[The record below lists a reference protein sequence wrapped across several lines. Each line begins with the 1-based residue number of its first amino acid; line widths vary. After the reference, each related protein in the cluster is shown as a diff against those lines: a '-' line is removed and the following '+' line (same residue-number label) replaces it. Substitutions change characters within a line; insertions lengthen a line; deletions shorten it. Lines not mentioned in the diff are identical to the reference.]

1 MDPFASTEEK
11 TALWRLE
18 GVHDSAGPTAEIW
31 IRDPGPHT
39 VRAKADGGAW
49 EAVDVVA
56 KVVRRELRSLSGDE
70 RAAYF
75 GALRALYATDDALGR
90 RLYGDDFRSADWFV
104 REHLYGA
111 ADRSCDHWHD
121 DLGILNHHVG
131 ITWQLEKALRSVDGT
146 TAAHYW
152 DYGADAAAY
161 GSAGRVGRGAIFG
174 ADWFGAASPGRDDHV
189 LDAGA
194 WAYTPVRSNAASY
207 SNVTNAH
214 GLLRS
219 PWNTNAVPFLARY
232 RYVLGNDGGG
242 FALPSCADFVPFL
255 NDPAVSLGSIA
266 SGLNGGLHGPVHIMV
281 GGHWGFDEAKWASYL
296 ADYAPFS
303 PSQALEVLDAMKFR
317 AHALPFSDAF
327 ADAAL
332 EAGAATDDGAFFG
345 AHGLSAS
352 DILDLRV
359 LDALGAIDLDEA
371 WRYKHR
377 KNVASDTGVVCDW
390 STGSPACAAATC
402 PGHREDD
409 LLPFEGLFPGQV
421 GLVSNRDFYD
431 RSSPLDGD
439 LDYVYDTLDDWPGC
453 AGHAPPGVR
462 RRRPGPPA

>member
-1 MDPFASTEEK
+1 
-11 TALWRLE
+11 
-18 GVHDSAGPTAEIW
+18 
-31 IRDPGPHT
+31 
-39 VRAKADGGAW
+39 
-49 EAVDVVA
+49 
-56 KVVRRELRSLSGDE
+56 
-70 RAAYF
+70 
-75 GALRALYATDDALGR
+75 
-90 RLYGDDFRSADWFV
+90 
-104 REHLYGA
+104 
-111 ADRSCDHWHD
+111 
-121 DLGILNHHVG
+121 
-131 ITWQLEKALRSVDGT
+131 
-146 TAAHYW
+146 
-152 DYGADAAAY
+152 
-161 GSAGRVGRGAIFG
+161 
-174 ADWFGAASPGRDDHV
+174 
-189 LDAGA
+189 
-194 WAYTPVRSNAASY
+194 
-207 SNVTNAH
+207 
-214 GLLRS
+214 
-219 PWNTNAVPFLARY
+219 
-232 RYVLGNDGGG
+232 
-242 FALPSCADFVPFL
+242 
-255 NDPAVSLGSIA
+255 
-266 SGLNGGLHGPVHIMV
+266 MV
-281 GGHWGFDEAKWASYL
+281 GGHWGFDENKWASYF

-303 PSQALEVLDAMKFR
+303 PSQVLLFSKFAWRTGFVTCPRACAADAPPEACRCSCPDAAAAAGDDAKALEVLDAMKFR

-352 DILDLRV
+352 DILDLVCAVGYPGELFTSAAPQDPLFWPLHGLAERFLQYARV

-453 AGHAPPGVR
+453 AGGTPLLPASDDDDR
-462 RRRPGPPA
+462 GPPA

>member
-1 MDPFASTEEK
+1 M
-11 TALWRLE
+11 
-18 GVHDSAGPTAEIW
+18 
-31 IRDPGPHT
+31 
-39 VRAKADGGAW
+39 
-49 EAVDVVA
+49 
-56 KVVRRELRSLSGDE
+56 
-70 RAAYF
+70 
-75 GALRALYATDDALGR
+75 
-90 RLYGDDFRSADWFV
+90 
-104 REHLYGA
+104 HLKGA

-121 DLGILNHHVG
+121 DAGVLNHHAG
-131 ITWQLEKALRSVDGT
+131 ITWLFEAALRSVDAT

-152 DYGADAAAY
+152 DYTVDAADLGDAWPE
-161 GSAGRVGRGAIFG
+161 SFVFG
-174 ADWFGAASPGRDDHV
+174 DDWFGAPESDTHVVSRGRF
-189 LDAGA
+189 AFTA
-194 WAYTPVRSNAASY
+194 VRRNAAGY
-207 SNVTNAH
+207 ANTTNAF

-219 PWNTNAVPFLARY
+219 PWNASPVPFLARSTSTLGLRGNGY
-232 RYVLGNDGGG
+232 GTFPTCAMFASVLRDGKLSTILRG
-242 FALPSCADFVPFL
+242 A
-255 NDPAVSLGSIA
+255 
-266 SGLNGGLHGPVHIMV
+266 NGQLHGPVHIMV
-281 GGHWGFDEAKWASYL
+281 GGHWGFDENKWASYF

-303 PSQALEVLDAMKFR
+303 PSQVLLFSKFAWRTGFVTCPRACAADAPPEACRCSCPDAAAAAGDDAKALEVLDAMKFR

-352 DILDLRV
+352 DILDLVCAVGYPGELFTSAAPQDPLFWPLHGLAERFLQYARV

-453 AGHAPPGVR
+453 AGGTPLLPASDDDDR
-462 RRRPGPPA
+462 GPPA